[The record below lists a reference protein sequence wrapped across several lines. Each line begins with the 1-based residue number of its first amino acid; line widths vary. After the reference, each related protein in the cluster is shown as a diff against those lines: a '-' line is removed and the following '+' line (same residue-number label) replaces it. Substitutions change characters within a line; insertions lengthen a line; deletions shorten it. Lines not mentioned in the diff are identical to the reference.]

1 MIKTLT
7 AALALTALASL
18 ATAAEPVKMSSAELD
33 TVVAGTYGCTYGCEP
48 VKGNNGWGN
57 GADGTNAGS
66 DEGPNALSKLGDPVG
81 SGLNVDGATGINLN
95 PVSGSTG
102 R

>member
-33 TVVAGTYGCTYGCEP
+33 TVVAGCGCEP
-48 VKGNNGWGN
+48 EKGNNGWGN

-66 DEGPNALSKLGDPVG
+66 DNGGTLLSKSANDSVDDLGIPP
-81 SGLNVDGATGINLN
+81 LNWNPTTSDG
-95 PVSGSTG
+95 

>member
-18 ATAAEPVKMSSAELD
+18 ATAAEPVKMSYAELD
-33 TVVAGTYGCTYGCEP
+33 TVVAGNCGCHAD
-48 VKGNNGWGN
+48 NGWGN
-57 GADGTNAGS
+57 GSDGTNAGS
-66 DEGPNALSKLGDPVG
+66 DEGGTAPSKFATVSVDDFGAPP
-81 SGLNVDGATGINLN
+81 LNIN
-95 PVSGSTG
+95 PTTSTG

>member
-33 TVVAGTYGCTYGCEP
+33 TVVAGCGCEP
-48 VKGNNGWGN
+48 EKGNNGWGN

-66 DEGPNALSKLGDPVG
+66 DEGPTALSKLGDPVG
-81 SGLNVDGATGINLN
+81 TGLNVDGATGINLN
-95 PVSGSTG
+95 PTDSTG

>member
-18 ATAAEPVKMSSAELD
+18 ATAAEQPKKMTDAQLD
-33 TVVAGTYGCTYGCEP
+33 KVVAGADVGC
-48 VKGNNGWGN
+48 KGNNGWGN
-57 GADGTNAGS
+57 GADMTNAGS
-66 DEGPNALSKLGDPVG
+66 FSGGTEPSKSINGSAISDNSAL
-81 SGLNVDGATGINLN
+81 NIN
-95 PVSGSTG
+95 PTTSTG